1 MWYRLSIAASS
12 MLIAGTI
19 AATSAEL
26 PTYEV
31 TGFPMT
37 PLQAATL
44 GGAGAREQTAA
55 RAPEL
60 AGLPATAL
68 QMAVLSRHAAEK
80 KMGDAGGRST
90 VGLAQPTAQAR

>member
-44 GGAGAREQTAA
+44 GVAGARERAPTA
-55 RAPEL
+55 APEL
-60 AGLPATAL
+60 AGLPATRL
-68 QMAVLSRHAAEK
+68 QMAVLTRHAANR
-80 KMGDAGGRST
+80 KMGDGGKPT
-90 VGLAQPTAQAR
+90 TIGLAQPSAQAR